1 MMDSATSRVIVD
13 LSAYGKNLAAVQRL
27 VHGKAA
33 IMAIVKANAYGHGLL
48 PVAQRAV
55 AEGAAM
61 LGVAHV
67 EEALALREGGITAP
81 VLIMV
86 QPPLDQFHLA
96 LEHDLRLMISDR
108 AAAETLGEV
117 AHKAGKVVPVHVKVD
132 TGMGRQGFDVSHAF
146 DDILFI
152 TRISNID
159 IEGVATH
166 FPTSDLVDDPFTK
179 DQIKAFKRLLKELD
193 KQGVPYEMTHAANS
207 AAILNYAEDLFSM
220 VRPGLMTYGVWPTA
234 AAPQKGLLKPVL
246 RWESRIVLLKEFQA
260 GTSIGYGRTFT
271 TQEDMQGA
279 IVPVGYA
286 DGYRHSLA
294 NRAEVLVRGRRCPV
308 RGAVSMDQIV
318 VDVSKIPGVTPGE
331 TVTLIGRD
339 GKEEVT
345 VEELARHAGTIPYD
359 ILTGIGARVRREYL
373 E

>member
-1 MMDSATSRVIVD
+1 MTDTAPSRIVVD
-13 LSAYGKNLAAVQRL
+13 LGAYAKNLAAVQRL

-33 IMAIVKANAYGHGLL
+33 VMAVVKADAYGHGLL
-48 PVAQRAV
+48 PVARRAV

-61 LGVAHV
+61 LGVAHI
-67 EEALALREGGITAP
+67 EEALALRDGGVTAP
-81 VLIMV
+81 VLVMV
-86 QPPLDQFHLA
+86 QPPIDQFHLA
-96 LEHDLRLMISDR
+96 IEHDARLMISDR
-108 AAAETLGEV
+108 HAAEMLGDI
-117 AHKAGKVVPVHVKVD
+117 AHKAGKVVPIHVKVD
-132 TGMGRQGFDVSHAF
+132 TGMGRQGFGISHAY

-166 FPTSDLVDDPFTK
+166 FPAADLVDDPFTK
-179 DQIKAFKRLLKELD
+179 DQIKAFKRLLKDLD
-193 KQGVPYEMTHAANS
+193 KQGVPYEMAHAANS

-234 AAPQKGLLKPVL
+234 AAPQKGLLNPVL
-246 RWESRIVLLKEFQA
+246 RWESRIVLVKEFQA

-286 DGYRHSLA
+286 DGYRHALA

-318 VDVSKIPGVTPGE
+318 VDVSRVPGVAPGE
-331 TVTLIGRD
+331 PVTLIGKD

-345 VEELARHAGTIPYD
+345 VEELARHAGTISYD
-359 ILTGIGARVRREYL
+359 ILTGIGARVRREYI